1 MRRPVALL
9 LGLLL
14 ALLLVLLPAACS
26 NGLHVLPP
34 DELPPDLYAVTPS
47 PAGDPATAP
56 VHIFLVREGRL
67 ARVQRMD
74 AGTGES
80 PLEAAIRLLLEGPQ
94 PQEVANG
101 LATAIPSGVGM
112 VRASVDGPLATLNL
126 TGEFEIG
133 AEQHLVALRLAQV
146 VFTATGIPGV
156 ERVRFLID
164 GERVEVVGAD
174 GEVRAGTVVRG
185 DYASLEPPPSPLPT
199 ASPASPAPSA

>member
-14 ALLLVLLPAACS
+14 TACS
-26 NGLHVLPP
+26 NGLRVLPA
-34 DELPPDLYAVTPS
+34 DELPPDLYASTPS

-56 VHIFLVREGRL
+56 VHIHLVKEGRL
-67 ARVQRMD
+67 VRVQRMD
-74 AGTGES
+74 AGTGDG
-80 PLEAAIRLLLEGPQ
+80 PLDAAVRSLLEGPD
-94 PQEVANG
+94 PHEVANG

-112 VRASVDGPLATLNL
+112 IQASVDGPVATLNL

-133 AEQHLVALRLAQV
+133 AEQHVVALRLAQV

-174 GEVRAGTVVRG
+174 GQVRPGTVGRG
-185 DYASLEPPPSPLPT
+185 DYASLEPAPPSP
-199 ASPASPAPSA
+199 AQG